1 MFEDGAEL
9 GPLGLERIPIEW
21 DGLIYYGRSSEL
33 YERVPHE
40 IGYVVSKIHFSK
52 IKKEER
58 KKARPNLIL
67 RFLVVFLQ
75 MSIKMTSMSSGI
87 VFPRQFD
94 FRQLANSKK
103 LNATTAASAA
113 PDSGRFEEVS
123 ETIGEIPPNVA
134 PNPFFTGVSRK
145 PSILNSIRE
154 DPVEAPV
161 ERHLEQKDEES
172 RRSSR
177 SSSSSRSSRRPP
189 VPPPANMFNGARKFQ
204 SDSDNEDSY
213 GGYESDSRRSGGE
226 RRSRRSDDSSR
237 RSRRSRRSDDSDSDH
252 SRSSQ
257 PFRDQFDV
265 QMENIKSKPMTK
277 EEYRSRQIDV
287 IMLLRQMKENGI
299 PVDSSVRLEQSTSLE
314 KLEFAYEYAQRYVIR
329 QSTFNSFQ
337 QYMVMGTKLVEVGNT
352 MIKAKTGKGAELDGW
367 SESVMMNMPRFNYP
381 LQRLATKYSGA
392 SESSPE
398 MELAMMIGFSA
409 FTYHMAKQAS
419 GNPQIAQG
427 FMGMMQQTPV
437 TNDTAAPAT
446 DPMGVPIG
454 APGATPVTR
463 GTIAS
468 PLGMRP
474 PMSAN
479 TRTAPVGRPM
489 TIDSDSEGEYSES
502 TEEVRI

>member
-1 MFEDGAEL
+1 
-9 GPLGLERIPIEW
+9 
-21 DGLIYYGRSSEL
+21 
-33 YERVPHE
+33 
-40 IGYVVSKIHFSK
+40 
-52 IKKEER
+52 
-58 KKARPNLIL
+58 
-67 RFLVVFLQ
+67 
-75 MSIKMTSMSSGI
+75 MSSGI

-94 FRQLANSKK
+94 FRQLANAKK
-103 LNATTAASAA
+103 LNATTAASAV

-134 PNPFFTGVSRK
+134 PNPFFSGVSRK

-154 DPVEAPV
+154 DGPPVPSHPNPSSQNHRVEEAP
-161 ERHLEQKDEES
+161 ES
-172 RRSSR
+172 SHSSRPSSRPSSRSSR
-177 SSSSSRSSRRPP
+177 SSRSVHQQVPQQKP
-189 VPPPANMFNGARKFQ
+189 VGTNDWGMRKFQ
-204 SDSDNEDSY
+204 SS
-213 GGYESDSRRSGGE
+213 ESDDEYSS
-226 RRSRRSDDSSR
+226 SSSSSSYSR
-237 RSRRSRRSDDSDSDH
+237 RSRRSGRSGRSSRSGRSEPSDSEH
-252 SRSSQ
+252 TRSSQ
-257 PFRDQFDV
+257 PFRDEFDV
-265 QMENIKSKPMTK
+265 QMENIKSKPLTK
-277 EEYRSRQIDV
+277 EEYRSRQIDL
-287 IMLLRQMKENGI
+287 IMLLRQMKENGV

-337 QYMVMGTKLVEVGNT
+337 QYLVMGTKMIELGNT
-352 MIKAKTGKGAELDGW
+352 MVKAKTGKGAELDGW

-381 LQRLATKYSGA
+381 LQRLATKYSGT

-419 GNPQIAQG
+419 ANPQIAQG
-427 FMGMMQQTPV
+427 FMGMMQQQTPV
-437 TNDTAAPAT
+437 TNEPASPET

-454 APGATPVTR
+454 APGANPVPR

-479 TRTAPVGRPM
+479 TRAASVGRPM
-489 TIDSDSEGEYSES
+489 TIESDSEGEYSES